1 MMLTLE
7 TSPVFVALCD
17 LSRPPAIPPSPHDL
31 AEAPARDPHRA
42 RFLARRAFA
51 RALLAARLDC
61 PPQAIEIARDAR
73 GAPQIVAPQVV
84 APSSRLHVSFS
95 SRENLCAI
103 ALAQTPVGVD
113 LEILD
118 VPFEPPWGALHEGE
132 RRRIAASGDPHETF
146 MAVWTAKEAW
156 LKAQGV
162 GLLREP
168 SGIEI
173 RLEEGGFGVFDREGP
188 ALRFARRR
196 VVTFGDRR
204 LALAW
209 VALA

>member
-7 TSPVFVALCD
+7 TAPVFVALCD
-17 LSRPPAIPPSPHDL
+17 LARAPAVAPSPRDL
-31 AEAPARDPHRA
+31 AEAPARDPQRA

-51 RALLAARLDC
+51 RVLLAGRLGC
-61 PPQAIEIARDAR
+61 PPQTIDIARDAQ
-73 GAPQIVAPQVV
+73 GAPHVV
-84 APSSRLHVSFS
+84 APPTSLHVSFS
-95 SRENLCAI
+95 SRGNLCAI

-113 LEILD
+113 LEVLD
-118 VPFEPPWGALHEGE
+118 APFEPPWRALHEGE
-132 RRRIAASGDPHETF
+132 RRRIAASDSPHESF

-168 SGIEI
+168 SEIEI
-173 RLEEGGFGVFDREGP
+173 RLEGEDGFGVFDKAGP
-188 ALRFARRR
+188 APGPARRR
-196 VVTFGDRR
+196 VVAFAARR